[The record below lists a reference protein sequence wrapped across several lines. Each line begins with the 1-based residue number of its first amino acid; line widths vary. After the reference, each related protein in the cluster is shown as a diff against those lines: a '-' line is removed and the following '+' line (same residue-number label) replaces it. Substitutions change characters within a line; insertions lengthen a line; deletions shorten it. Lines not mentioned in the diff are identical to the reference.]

1 MKKVICVLTNG
12 FEEIEALG
20 TIAILRRAKID
31 VDIFSL
37 NTDEA
42 TGRYN
47 IHVTNLGKFSD
58 INLENYDCL
67 FIAGGPEYVE
77 LESSEKFKKVI
88 LHFASQNRTIA
99 AICAGPTILGHLGLL
114 KGLNYTCF
122 NSMNEDFGGNYV
134 GTYAVL
140 DGNLITGKSAA
151 ATIEFGFMIIKYLL
165 GEEKDEEI
173 KKQIY
178 YKDEQK

>member
-1 MKKVICVLTNG
+1 MKKVICILTNG

-122 NSMNEDFGGNYV
+122 NSMNEDFGGTYIDKYV
-134 GTYAVL
+134 VE
-140 DGNLITGKSAA
+140 DKNIITGKSAA
-151 ATIEFGFMIIKYLL
+151 ATIDFAFKIVESLTSK
-165 GEEKDEEI
+165 EHAEKV
-173 KKQIY
+173 KNSIY
-178 YKDEQK
+178 YYNN